1 MRTSIRRAALATAT
15 MAIAVLFVSSPA
27 WAQSPTPTGRRDC
40 SDFSTQAD
48 AQRFFEDNGGPQ
60 NDPFNLDVDNDGRA
74 CEGLPGG
81 TTGSPTP
88 GATTSPTAAPTATPS
103 GALPKNGAATTAM
116 ALSGLSFLE
125 VGAGLTLAAK
135 RLGVRRRAVPLYL
148 MRKHVRAANH
158 GYNEIALTD
167 DVYHVRRHPDEQ
179 ASKVSPAEPVK
190 QSFVPKQHL
199 IVPLVIDEPQ
209 VGPITELDVVMHPRH
224 ARPRPGGEGAE
235 YIWWDRPSNMSW
247 VEWPF
252 FTPPA
257 AEDGGEERPREDS
270 NLRHPV

>member
-1 MRTSIRRAALATAT
+1 MRTSARRAILATAGT
-15 MAIAVLFVSSPA
+15 AVVVIFAAAPA
-27 WAQSPTPTGRRDC
+27 WAQSPTPTSRRDC

-81 TTGSPTP
+81 TAASPSP
-88 GATTSPTAAPTATPS
+88 GATTSPTAAPTATPN

-125 VGAGLTLAAK
+125 AGFGLTLLAK

-148 MRKHVRAANH
+148 MRKLVRAANE
-158 GYNEIALTD
+158 GQNEVALTD
-167 DVYHVRRHPDEQ
+167 EVFLVRRLPDAEV
-179 ASKVSPAEPVK
+179 AKVSPAELP
-190 QSFVPKQHL
+190 SPLPKPRAEGL
-199 IVPLVIDEPQ
+199 IVPLIVDEP
-209 VGPITELDVVMHPRH
+209 PPEFITEMDVMMETRGPRH
-224 ARPRPGGEGAE
+224 SRPADDASQ
-235 YIWWDRPSNMSW
+235 YVWWDRPSNMSW
-247 VEWPF
+247 VQWPF
-252 FTPPA
+252 FTPPRT
-257 AEDGGEERPREDS
+257 EERPREDS

>member
-15 MAIAVLFVSSPA
+15 TAIAVLFASAPA

-88 GATTSPTAAPTATPS
+88 GATTSPTAAPTATPN

-148 MRKHVRAANH
+148 MRKLVRAANQ

-167 DVYHVRRHPDEQ
+167 DVYLVRRLPDDQ
-179 ASKVSPAEPVK
+179 ATKISPAEPAP
-190 QSFVPKQHL
+190 SYLPKQDL
-199 IVPLVIDEPQ
+199 VVPLVIDEPM
-209 VGPITELDVVMHPRH
+209 VGPITEFDVISSSQ
-224 ARPRPGGEGAE
+224 G
-235 YIWWDRPSNMSW
+235 SQSSLSSSLSW
-247 VEWPF
+247 IEWPF
-252 FTPPA
+252 FTPPPD
-257 AEDGGEERPREDS
+257 EKNGEGRPREDS